1 MRSYSKYEGNN
12 SKRPG
17 FELSVV
23 ADCMRWRPRQVV
35 HGIHEYRLIIYF
47 HQIISGAAN
56 STLDVKIMSRNKR
69 EHDKKSPTV
78 GSVALS

>member
-17 FELSVV
+17 FELGVV
-23 ADCMRWRPRQVV
+23 ADCMRWQPRQVV
-35 HGIHEYRLIIYF
+35 HGMHGYRLIIYF
-47 HQIISGAAN
+47 QIIPGAAN

-69 EHDKKSPTV
+69 EPDKKSPAV